1 MYGMP
6 GTKHVMDIT
15 ARLNELCGSGARS
28 CSIFCSDTS
37 FGHYNVGARPICRV
51 TYRCGAE
58 YVRSVEAAREEPIL
72 MQCSAGRDEQV
83 AVAPPTSN

>member
-58 YVRSVEAAREEPIL
+58 YVRSVEATREEPIL
-72 MQCSAGRDEQV
+72 MRCPERRDE
-83 AVAPPTSN
+83 ALPPPPSATN